1 MNNLDSRI
9 KVLESKLYIDDD
21 EQPEGVFIYRVDGR
35 KDAPPP
41 EPVKG
46 WRYGEIRIMR
56 MKNESDETLNKRAIA
71 EVKPSLGKNV
81 VPVFH
86 SINEAEAGSASRAG
100 HSTGKSPKQL
110 KRFGKES

>member
-1 MNNLDSRI
+1 MNIEQRI
-9 KVLESKLYIDDD
+9 QALESKLFVDAD
-21 EQPEGVFIYRVDGR
+21 EQPEGIFCYVVNAR

-46 WRYGEIRIMR
+46 WRYNEHQIIRMDGEADDAL
-56 MKNESDETLNKRAIA
+56 SKRAIA

-86 SINEAEAGSASRAG
+86 SINEFSDITKKG
-100 HSTGKSPKQL
+100 
-110 KRFGKES
+110 